1 MSASHQPCRDLLA
14 EVMRD
19 VRERVPADHVAHGP
33 GGLYIPAVACCLW
46 ASKAEG
52 WQGYLAARA
61 PERLPTRPRG
71 GAREGAGR
79 SRRRG
84 MAKLGRP
91 LSADG
96 PREMIA
102 VRLSVAQLATLDAW
116 QEAEGLPTRSAAIR
130 HLIHRANKLMER
142 RAKEQG

>member
-1 MSASHQPCRDLLA
+1 VSASHQPCRDLLA
-14 EVMRD
+14 EVMRE

-79 SRRRG
+79 PVRGERARVSAYLDADELETLAAAMAEAKATKPSGALRWLLRRYQRVLARRG
-84 MAKLGRP
+84 KRG
-91 LSADG
+91 
-96 PREMIA
+96 
-102 VRLSVAQLATLDAW
+102 
-116 QEAEGLPTRSAAIR
+116 
-130 HLIHRANKLMER
+130 
-142 RAKEQG
+142 